1 MPSQFVIVP
10 ATLSPRYQGVEDPTP
25 RQSRLKYLIIASVFL
40 FSIAIAIYCVV
51 GLIYSSQPHF
61 LPATLAV
68 GTGVSV
74 LVIGFILAFLKC
86 WSRVRSRM
94 PAVIPGNSSHG
105 FELSPD
111 EDGSNTGGGYGGF
124 RGWLTMDM
132 PTKIGV
138 VGVEMSNFLSRTGV
152 ALFGHPVAVSEE
164 QVPERVRGADACLE
178 HRERISLD
186 HLSIRDEEFGRM
198 SSEERSRT
206 STPIYTSKGR
216 LRQGSVNK
224 ENQNTTGAA
233 GAASNSRIEAV
244 PKGRAASG
252 DVPSARVVGGQSA
265 FAACDQVRKSAN
277 QEATTH
283 PDEAPQ
289 DRANL
294 PSETQRHLISMP
306 FRGAYSDSASLPK
319 YDPLRTRHEP
329 VSGRLGNLF
338 RRDRVWETI
347 PNTSSNPQTAP
358 PAPAAVRK
366 AGDAGPVIVKRW
378 QMYEEGGAKLR

>member
-1 MPSQFVIVP
+1 MPSQFVILP
-10 ATLSPRYQGVEDPTP
+10 ATLSPRYQGVEDPAP

-86 WSRVRSRM
+86 WSRVRGRM

-111 EDGSNTGGGYGGF
+111 EDSSSNTGGGYGGL

-152 ALFGHPVAVSEE
+152 ALFGPPVAVCEE
-164 QVPERVRGADACLE
+164 QVPER
-178 HRERISLD
+178 
-186 HLSIRDEEFGRM
+186 
-198 SSEERSRT
+198 
-206 STPIYTSKGR
+206 
-216 LRQGSVNK
+216 
-224 ENQNTTGAA
+224 
-233 GAASNSRIEAV
+233 
-244 PKGRAASG
+244 
-252 DVPSARVVGGQSA
+252 
-265 FAACDQVRKSAN
+265 
-277 QEATTH
+277 
-283 PDEAPQ
+283 
-289 DRANL
+289 
-294 PSETQRHLISMP
+294 
-306 FRGAYSDSASLPK
+306 
-319 YDPLRTRHEP
+319 
-329 VSGRLGNLF
+329 
-338 RRDRVWETI
+338 
-347 PNTSSNPQTAP
+347 TAP